1 VLCFL
6 FVLFVDILCLV
17 SCLVLPVSLGSLF
30 VIVPS
35 VFSNVYFNQIRSV
48 VNFKVNQV
56 YNFNQVII
64 DFECT
69 L

>member
-1 VLCFL
+1 MLCFL
-6 FVLFVDILCLV
+6 FVLFVGILCLV
-17 SCLVLPVSLGSLF
+17 SCLVLPVSLGCPF

-48 VNFKVNQV
+48 VNFNVNQV
-56 YNFNQVII
+56 HNFNQVII